1 MQARIKLDKKMLNQS
16 IQSRNKS
23 YKNNEINVKEVW
35 IEKLKDDLRGLM
47 LRRNIPQRND
57 KIYRENLQYMS

>member
-16 IQSRNKS
+16 IQSRNEL
-23 YKNNEINVKEVW
+23 YKNNEINVKKVL
-35 IEKLKDDLRGLM
+35 IEKLKDDLRRLM
-47 LRRNIPQRND
+47 LRRNIPQRKD